1 MYRQISEIQPEGIE
15 PTSLAWQANILP
27 LNHGCL
33 RLGVVWIQ
41 IIIYTNGYRM
51 ISLYGFLVLK
61 NSSLSESNRLNF
73 TLYN

>member
-1 MYRQISEIQPEGIE
+1 
-15 PTSLAWQANILP
+15 
-27 LNHGCL
+27 L

-73 TLYN
+73 TLHN